1 MALTS
6 VRKAKEVAWFDCPIV
21 GFTDERHLIRP
32 STHEAMTAVRARSM
46 R

>member
-1 MALTS
+1 MAITS